1 MILQEMMIKEIKE
14 TKWAEEFSEG
24 ELEAME
30 DSELLFNY
38 GGIIRHDAW
47 ERGYMA
53 GYDAGYELYTAENG
67 GEGMLKVQ
75 VETINSNDS
84 TIEGNLA

>member
-1 MILQEMMIKEIKE
+1 MTLQELMIKEIKE
-14 TKWAEEFSEG
+14 TKWAEEFGEG

-30 DSELLFNY
+30 DAELLFNY

-47 ERGYMA
+47 EKGYMT
-53 GYDAGYELYTAENG
+53 GYDAGYELYSEEQG

-75 VETINSNDS
+75 VQTVNEDDR
-84 TIEGNLA
+84 TIEGTPV